1 MSYFKV
7 TKKAI
12 NIDSVVNRVLNIDSG
27 AVVIFIGT
35 VRKSS
40 HRREVLYLE
49 YEAYENMAIKEFRK
63 LAAETKSKWNVKKVS
78 IAHRIGRLK
87 VGEISVVIV
96 VASPHRDDAYKASR
110 YIIEKLKQKVPIWKK
125 EAWDGGLEWIQGT

>member
-78 IAHRIGRLK
+78 IVHRIGRLK

>member
-40 HRREVLYLE
+40 HGREVLYLE

-78 IAHRIGRLK
+78 IVHRIGRLK
-87 VGEISVVIV
+87 VGEISVVIA

>member
-40 HRREVLYLE
+40 HGREVLYLE

-78 IAHRIGRLK
+78 IVHRIGRLK

>member
-7 TKKAI
+7 TIKAI

-40 HRREVLYLE
+40 HGREVLYLE

-78 IAHRIGRLK
+78 IVHRIGRLK
-87 VGEISVVIV
+87 VGEISVVIA

>member
-12 NIDSVVNRVLNIDSG
+12 NVDSLVNRVPNINSG
-27 AVVIFIGT
+27 AVAIFIGT
-35 VRKSS
+35 MRESS
-40 HRREVLYLE
+40 HGREVLYLE

-78 IAHRIGRLK
+78 IVHRIGRLK
-87 VGEISVVIV
+87 VGELTVVIA
-96 VASPHRDDAYKASR
+96 VASQPRDDAHKASR
-110 YIIEKLKQKVPIWKK
+110 YIIEKLKQ
-125 EAWDGGLEWIQGT
+125 

>member
-12 NIDSVVNRVLNIDSG
+12 NIDGVVNRVLNIDSG

-78 IAHRIGRLK
+78 IVHRIGRLK